1 MSDNETEGP
10 ILDQLAV
17 DWSKVKLALAKF
29 SDPPSTGK
37 LGCHGSAVPGVSA
50 TGGIRVAALT
60 LMSTLFPNRFLVHLV
75 DLMAGA
81 GTGFGLAARMDA
93 SAAPVVARV
102 LTKIKE
108 AEAMR
113 SEELLNSLGL
123 ALLVLLIVLTSP
135 YSITASFTISVFA
148 DMLREITESSAR
160 LFVLLAR
167 DMFRPRRGGFFRGCR

>member
-1 MSDNETEGP
+1 MSENETEGP

-37 LGCHGSAVPGVSA
+37 LGCHGSAVPGDSA

-81 GTGFGLAARMDA
+81 GMGFGLAARMDA

-113 SEELLNSLGL
+113 SEELLNSFFT
-123 ALLVLLIVLTSP
+123 VRVELLIVLPPILYQRFWLTVWLTGNYVHIGTNCHCRS
-135 YSITASFTISVFA
+135 S
-148 DMLREITESSAR
+148 ML
-160 LFVLLAR
+160 
-167 DMFRPRRGGFFRGCR
+167 GQ